1 MKTDRYTKLCLTVI
15 AAALVWLCFRD
26 TAPVVYATAGQDR
39 VTLAGVDSRHPLE
52 VKIVAIERGTWTE
65 KANAFDT
72 VQRSQP
78 WQNLPVI
85 TR

>member
-15 AAALVWLCFRD
+15 AAALVWLCLRD
-26 TAPVVYATAGQDR
+26 AAPVMHARSEQQQ
-39 VTLAGVDSRHPLE
+39 VTILGVDSKSPLA
-52 VKIVAIERGTWTE
+52 VKIVAIERGTWQE
-65 KANAFDT
+65 QPNAFDT

-78 WQNLPVI
+78 WQAIGVV

>member
-15 AAALVWLCFRD
+15 AVALVWLCIRD
-26 TAPVVYATAGQDR
+26 AAPVVHARSEQQQVSIVGN
-39 VTLAGVDSRHPLE
+39 DSRNPVA
-52 VKIVAIERGTWTE
+52 VKIVAIERGTWQE
-65 KANAFDT
+65 KPNAFDT

-78 WQNLPVI
+78 WQAIGVI